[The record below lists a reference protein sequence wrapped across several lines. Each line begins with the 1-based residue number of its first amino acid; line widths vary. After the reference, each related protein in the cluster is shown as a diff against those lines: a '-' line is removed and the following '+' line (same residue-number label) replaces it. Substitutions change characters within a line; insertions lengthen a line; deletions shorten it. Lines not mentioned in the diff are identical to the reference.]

1 MNVDSSLN
9 CLKFNP
15 FKSNLLA
22 LCGKHV
28 HLANISESGDIKTFK
43 PGDVNPHSN
52 SNIISVSW
60 NNCIQHILATGSTNG
75 IVTVWDLKNNKPSF
89 TFDSQKISN

>member
-1 MNVDSSLN
+1 M
-9 CLKFNP
+9 
-15 FKSNLLA
+15 A
-22 LCGKHV
+22 LCGKQV
-28 HLANISESGDIKTFK
+28 NLAKILESGDISKFK
-43 PGDVNPHSN
+43 PGDVNPHEN

-89 TFDSQKISN
+89 TFDSNKISN